1 MSSKKFV
8 YLLMVAIVFGFMTSG
23 AVYGQST
30 GALTFKG
37 KVLNADG
44 TPAPG
49 YTISGETVPVN
60 AAFTFIA
67 NPSRTDGS
75 YSLAVLG
82 FSIGGPPLKIN
93 VGDRIKITATDA
105 DGNDTSVIHTV
116 TVDNVASGIVDPLNI
131 DLSGLTVQADPPS
144 IPADGSTTSTITV
157 TVREGSEGVT
167 GDIIMLSVDKGT
179 VDATATE
186 VGNGVYTATY
196 KAPSLV
202 LIGPETA
209 NISVS
214 STATELDDSVP
225 ILLTPVPTTV
235 IVELGK
241 LSFIADTPEMTTVTA
256 TVDRAG
262 PVTDAA
268 VELALNPEVGDLSEV
283 TDNGD
288 GTYSATYTSG
298 STAGDVI
305 LTATAPGV
313 TVPGRET
320 ITINAGPPAEIA
332 LSAEPE
338 TVSSLRSSTIT
349 AVVTDS
355 NGNAADA
362 TLTASTTS
370 GGAVGEFASTVS
382 GTYTATYSAPMVEI
396 DIQMTET
403 ITVSTDGVSEDQ
415 MLNLIG
421 EDPIDVAVLTIKG
434 RVYKEDGEIP
444 AGGVEIT
451 VTVGSTPQ
459 TTTTDA
465 DGYMVLFIRDL
476 ITPVATTGDIVSIA
490 VADAN
495 VVALNVNGTEQPGS
509 SFRLINDILEK
520 VQADE
525 PVTVDVTTDIVIP
538 PRTVNALVVE
548 GMVSKEDGTTSAG
561 SGLDVTVTVGSDSRR
576 ATTETDGSYEVL
588 FIGDLI
594 TSVATTGDMISVE
607 VRDGSVVRGT
617 NPPPPEEATLSNL
630 ELGTTGSATVRRDV
644 KTDIGLTSSVLAVA
658 GPVYLK
664 NGDTDLVPAS
674 NNLREG
680 DLKVV
685 VTNTTRDLS
694 RETTVGDDGTYELL
708 FVGDNFATVAE
719 TGDEILVEVR
729 NDAGVIV
736 GSGSD
741 TLTIDDIKA
750 TRADIDVETDVRA
763 RVLALV
769 IEGNVIELDGS
780 SAGRGVEVTLTI
792 VMNGTPAKGEV
803 VTDAAGGYRYLFAS
817 TSPEAPA
824 ARTDDILRVQVL
836 RAATGYFGY
845 REMELRSHELAYQN
859 QPLVVLP
866 PIQLIPPTLRLGGL
880 SINTSY
886 ADRYYGYLSL
896 EAIKKNPELLQLIPS
911 GILHLD
917 LSQNLLSELPPGFNP
932 TPEPTDDITK
942 MFDIDSENFGNGIT
956 PRPAWHVLAGSSLPD
971 PGRWLNGNQLN
982 LYVVTGPIPSVQS
995 VTFNLTGLQSATM
1008 EMEAMPVPA
1017 DGYMHN
1023 FQLEEERAILFLPS
1037 WPSLNANAPIFSGVT
1052 LMIEIDGQQTSI
1064 LMTSKL
1070 VGDEVVWE
1078 APATLTANS
1087 TVYYYYKVELDQP
1100 YPLDGEIVSSWLM
1113 PDPRN
1118 LQVKNLGIVETL
1130 LAPDVPELMEIVT
1143 TTDLKLRSVFN
1154 VPGTS
1159 EYESLW
1165 VATFDFPAD
1174 ADDAYS
1180 VDTAV
1185 QYDGGLVRNIPNQ
1198 MFTLDRT
1205 PPTADITVA
1214 IGESAGL
1221 YEGPDGYVT
1230 AAHTDEGTLNLTA
1243 MRMAAPSESEA
1254 YLYQIIQ
1261 LDDDAG
1267 NPGNHV
1273 WNPIV
1278 AAGEML
1284 PLTYMEPHQVQ
1295 MSIGDVGSYGIRAV
1309 GVDSILNI
1317 SSNTMPRRLDIVPP
1331 DPDRATVTFVHAD
1344 YFEMKQSVDDG
1355 VAIFSDRSNIMLT
1368 VEMIDRTDHPLKSIA
1383 VDFQINGEGDWK
1395 PIAMLTGDDIAE
1407 AASGLE
1413 VNWDRTDD
1421 FADLLDM
1428 RGQVMVRVTVT
1439 NALDV
1444 EGELTETFEI
1454 VPLTLRLGGLSIDT
1468 SHADDY
1474 YGYLSLEAIKKNP
1487 ELLQLIP
1494 SGILHLDLSKN
1505 LLSELPPGFNPT
1517 LEPTDDITKMFD
1529 IDSENFGN
1537 GITPRPAWHVLAGSS
1552 PPDTGRWLNGN
1563 QLNLYV
1569 VTGPTSSI
1577 QNVTFNLTGPQSATM
1592 EAVSVPADGYMHN
1605 FQLEEER
1612 AILFLPSWPSLNA
1625 NTPIFSGVT
1634 LMIEIDGQQASILMT
1649 SKLVGDE
1656 VVWEAPA
1663 TLTANS
1669 TVYYYYQV
1677 ELDQPYP
1684 LDDEMVSSWPMPDP
1698 RNLQVQNRGIV
1709 ETLLAPDMLELK
1721 EIVTTTDLKLRSVFN
1736 VPGTSEYESLWV
1748 AAFDFPADADGAYSV
1763 DTVVQYMGGPIR
1775 SIPNQ
1780 MFTLDR
1786 TPPTADITVAIGENA
1801 GLYEGPDGYVTA
1813 AHTDEGTLNL
1823 TAMPT
1828 AAPSE
1833 SAAYL
1838 YQIIQLDDAGN
1849 PGNQVWNPAMVTGEM
1864 LPLTYMDPHQIQA
1877 SIGDVGNYGIRA
1889 VGIDSILNISS
1900 NTMPRRLN
1908 IVPPDPDIA
1917 AVTLV
1922 HADYNGDGTTD
1933 GRFEM
1938 EQSADGAT
1946 IFSDRS
1952 NVNLTVEMTK
1962 QTGHPLKSIA
1972 VDFQINGEDDWKPIA
1987 MLTGDDIA
1995 EAASGLEVNWDR
2007 TDDFADLLD
2016 IRDQAMVR
2024 VTVTNALDVEGESTA
2039 TFELVPPALQLGG
2052 LSINPDYTAFQDSRL
2067 QELLGMDLGGLA
2079 AASAN
2084 VGDPAGNP
2092 LVMLPPSLFLILSP
2106 LLSALGS
2113 MTLELPSGFEPADEN
2128 VIQESFGNAITSRP
2142 SSWFAMAGDAR
2153 DPGRWITGDQLNLYT
2168 VAGPTATGVTFT
2180 VDGSQPIA
2188 AVSVPAD
2195 GDFMYTF
2202 QLEEELIALFI
2213 GNMPVFGAAQLM
2225 IDGQAPIDM
2234 VPGDMGVWSADAM
2247 LTPGSTVSYYYM
2259 IELAA
2264 PYHDPMG
2271 GFTIAKFP
2279 LVDPRNRQVKTTG
2292 LLAALDSIASS
2303 EFGLDT
2309 FSGVR
2314 SVFTVP
2320 EVYESQSLWVGR
2332 LDFAADGAYSLD
2344 VAVQYESGATDELTD
2359 KMFTVD
2365 RTPPTADVTLT
2376 PDAPG
2381 ENAGMYL
2388 RDDGVYIAT
2397 ALPVEGAASLN
2408 LAAIPIDDSDL
2419 MVYMYELARL
2429 DAAGNPGAWNPAITA
2444 DLLPLDLLKF
2454 LTNPGS
2460 VLPVT
2465 YDPPHQIQMLI
2476 RNSEGGQLMGRY
2488 GLRAVG
2494 IDSLLNM
2501 DSGRGPGVMVD
2512 IVPPD
2517 PDRTMIS
2524 SVQVDFD
2531 GNGVIDED
2539 SEMQS
2544 TAGDVV
2550 VFSDSMATLTV
2561 DVIERTMHP
2570 LTIAVE
2576 FQMPGGDWETIAMM
2590 DADISTMAGD
2600 QLMVNW
2606 AVPDLAGLPDR
2617 GGHVMVRTVTTNALS
2632 IRDESVGHHLAYQRR
2647 TAPEVSAIYTYVT
2660 ERHPDSGAP
2669 QGMITVSA
2677 FTQVM
2682 TAPDAAA
2689 VQLEIRRSADADWMP
2704 LGVAQ
2709 IGDSRVTSHVQIA
2722 IIEDLVNSIL
2732 SGSPTAPISPLY
2744 REWFLDVDSATL
2756 EDTILD
2762 DTPAASDASLDD
2774 NPYVVRAI
2782 AVDMAGGV
2790 YRSADGITD
2799 SISLD
2804 NYSPT
2809 AITTV
2814 ANEVEMV
2821 APRED
2826 GSYYVSGLIHE
2837 SVPDPMLTL
2846 TARTGAHSSTFT
2858 GGIALAV
2865 NDASGTAMEIAEI
2878 AFNAVG
2884 NYNYRAEFDLSSI
2897 PNGTYTFMAVAHAA
2911 DGSPEDR
2918 IVAMAITVEVGNF
2931 TPPDNFADP
2940 SVDILSVMNT
2950 LGEANS
2956 PADID
2961 AMYPTGF
2968 PAIDDKVTATLIV
2981 PNVSTGDVDVLI
2993 GDDGM
2998 SASAMGALMVMTMP
3012 DTNNIVIMIDTSGLD
3027 EGMYGLVG
3035 TVTKPNGSVQFG
3047 LPSIGVDRTG
3057 PAVEIVSPLSRSQL
3071 TTLPT
3076 IQVTYT
3082 DASGFDPNET
3092 DPMSVVITLTRLAD
3106 DEAID
3111 VNESLVHMTAA
3122 ADGEVLTRSGDIV
3135 YTHDDPLVGGAYRV
3149 EVTVTDVLGNEATAE
3164 PVEFTV
3170 EGVQPTVS
3178 IVTPTGGQ
3186 VVDPTQ
3192 PLIITAALTGNG
3204 EITVTEF
3211 QLNGTDTEATVEN
3224 NWLTHTV
3231 QPPLDNVFKR
3241 GAGNTVTIKIV
3252 DGEGRTAEATS
3263 NFVVALDKTPPVVA
3277 TYSPQGIIR
3286 SDRPVAAATVTD
3298 ESGIKMDTL
3307 TIIIAGVP
3315 GNQGSGRRSSP
3326 TSTTVTFTPSIS
3338 VTPGPYTA
3346 RVTVE
3351 DVHGNRTE
3359 VEWQFTVE
3367 LDVTPPSITATSP
3380 HGIIRSDKPIVS
3392 VSASDDR
3399 SGVDTID
3406 IVVKGGR
3413 GRAVE
3418 GIAST
3423 RSDRTAATFTP
3434 IVSLENGT
3442 YTVDT
3447 IVTDK
3452 RGNKAAA
3459 KWQFTVE
3466 LDVTPPSITTTSPHG
3481 VIRLDRPIVSVSASD
3496 DHSGVNT
3503 IEVMVADTKN
3513 QLVNGITEVH
3523 ADKTSANF
3531 TPSAPLKDGTY
3542 TVDVN
3547 VTDMRGNQASSKWQF
3562 TVELD
3567 TIPPSVT
3574 ITRPAQ
3580 EHTENRRPTISATYT
3595 DDLSGVDGQSI
3606 KLWLDDGPVDPDE
3619 MSITQVM
3626 FTPSSD
3632 LEFGQHT
3639 VKLEVSD
3646 TAPTPNTAV
3655 QEWSF
3660 FVERIGI
3667 ANARNYPN
3675 PFEDDTTI
3683 AFRLSR
3689 QASVTVRIYD
3699 FTGRLVAEPVT
3710 NSLEEAGPVEI
3721 AWSGDTSAGE
3731 NLARGVY
3738 FCHIL
3743 MESELEPQSAILKM
3757 AIISE

>member
-1 MSSKKFV
+1 M
-8 YLLMVAIVFGFMTSG
+8 
-23 AVYGQST
+23 
-30 GALTFKG
+30 
-37 KVLNADG
+37 
-44 TPAPG
+44 
-49 YTISGETVPVN
+49 
-60 AAFTFIA
+60 
-67 NPSRTDGS
+67 
-75 YSLAVLG
+75 
-82 FSIGGPPLKIN
+82 
-93 VGDRIKITATDA
+93 
-105 DGNDTSVIHTV
+105 
-116 TVDNVASGIVDPLNI
+116 
-131 DLSGLTVQADPPS
+131 
-144 IPADGSTTSTITV
+144 
-157 TVREGSEGVT
+157 
-167 GDIIMLSVDKGT
+167 
-179 VDATATE
+179 
-186 VGNGVYTATY
+186 
-196 KAPSLV
+196 
-202 LIGPETA
+202 
-209 NISVS
+209 
-214 STATELDDSVP
+214 
-225 ILLTPVPTTV
+225 
-235 IVELGK
+235 
-241 LSFIADTPEMTTVTA
+241 
-256 TVDRAG
+256 
-262 PVTDAA
+262 
-268 VELALNPEVGDLSEV
+268 
-283 TDNGD
+283 
-288 GTYSATYTSG
+288 
-298 STAGDVI
+298 
-305 LTATAPGV
+305 
-313 TVPGRET
+313 
-320 ITINAGPPAEIA
+320 
-332 LSAEPE
+332 
-338 TVSSLRSSTIT
+338 
-349 AVVTDS
+349 
-355 NGNAADA
+355 
-362 TLTASTTS
+362 
-370 GGAVGEFASTVS
+370 
-382 GTYTATYSAPMVEI
+382 
-396 DIQMTET
+396 
-403 ITVSTDGVSEDQ
+403 
-415 MLNLIG
+415 
-421 EDPIDVAVLTIKG
+421 
-434 RVYKEDGEIP
+434 
-444 AGGVEIT
+444 
-451 VTVGSTPQ
+451 
-459 TTTTDA
+459 
-465 DGYMVLFIRDL
+465 
-476 ITPVATTGDIVSIA
+476 
-490 VADAN
+490 
-495 VVALNVNGTEQPGS
+495 
-509 SFRLINDILEK
+509 
-520 VQADE
+520 
-525 PVTVDVTTDIVIP
+525 
-538 PRTVNALVVE
+538 
-548 GMVSKEDGTTSAG
+548 
-561 SGLDVTVTVGSDSRR
+561 
-576 ATTETDGSYEVL
+576 
-588 FIGDLI
+588 
-594 TSVATTGDMISVE
+594 
-607 VRDGSVVRGT
+607 
-617 NPPPPEEATLSNL
+617 
-630 ELGTTGSATVRRDV
+630 
-644 KTDIGLTSSVLAVA
+644 
-658 GPVYLK
+658 
-664 NGDTDLVPAS
+664 
-674 NNLREG
+674 
-680 DLKVV
+680 
-685 VTNTTRDLS
+685 
-694 RETTVGDDGTYELL
+694 
-708 FVGDNFATVAE
+708 
-719 TGDEILVEVR
+719 
-729 NDAGVIV
+729 
-736 GSGSD
+736 
-741 TLTIDDIKA
+741 
-750 TRADIDVETDVRA
+750 
-763 RVLALV
+763 
-769 IEGNVIELDGS
+769 
-780 SAGRGVEVTLTI
+780 
-792 VMNGTPAKGEV
+792 
-803 VTDAAGGYRYLFAS
+803 
-817 TSPEAPA
+817 
-824 ARTDDILRVQVL
+824 
-836 RAATGYFGY
+836 
-845 REMELRSHELAYQN
+845 
-859 QPLVVLP
+859 
-866 PIQLIPPTLRLGGL
+866 
-880 SINTSY
+880 
-886 ADRYYGYLSL
+886 
-896 EAIKKNPELLQLIPS
+896 
-911 GILHLD
+911 
-917 LSQNLLSELPPGFNP
+917 
-932 TPEPTDDITK
+932 
-942 MFDIDSENFGNGIT
+942 
-956 PRPAWHVLAGSSLPD
+956 
-971 PGRWLNGNQLN
+971 
-982 LYVVTGPIPSVQS
+982 
-995 VTFNLTGLQSATM
+995 
-1008 EMEAMPVPA
+1008 
-1017 DGYMHN
+1017 
-1023 FQLEEERAILFLPS
+1023 
-1037 WPSLNANAPIFSGVT
+1037 
-1052 LMIEIDGQQTSI
+1052 
-1064 LMTSKL
+1064 
-1070 VGDEVVWE
+1070 
-1078 APATLTANS
+1078 
-1087 TVYYYYKVELDQP
+1087 
-1100 YPLDGEIVSSWLM
+1100 
-1113 PDPRN
+1113 
-1118 LQVKNLGIVETL
+1118 
-1130 LAPDVPELMEIVT
+1130 
-1143 TTDLKLRSVFN
+1143 
-1154 VPGTS
+1154 
-1159 EYESLW
+1159 
-1165 VATFDFPAD
+1165 
-1174 ADDAYS
+1174 
-1180 VDTAV
+1180 
-1185 QYDGGLVRNIPNQ
+1185 
-1198 MFTLDRT
+1198 
-1205 PPTADITVA
+1205 
-1214 IGESAGL
+1214 
-1221 YEGPDGYVT
+1221 
-1230 AAHTDEGTLNLTA
+1230 
-1243 MRMAAPSESEA
+1243 
-1254 YLYQIIQ
+1254 
-1261 LDDDAG
+1261 
-1267 NPGNHV
+1267 
-1273 WNPIV
+1273 
-1278 AAGEML
+1278 
-1284 PLTYMEPHQVQ
+1284 
-1295 MSIGDVGSYGIRAV
+1295 
-1309 GVDSILNI
+1309 
-1317 SSNTMPRRLDIVPP
+1317 
-1331 DPDRATVTFVHAD
+1331 
-1344 YFEMKQSVDDG
+1344 
-1355 VAIFSDRSNIMLT
+1355 
-1368 VEMIDRTDHPLKSIA
+1368 KSIA
-1383 VDFQINGEGDWK
+1383 IDFQINGEGGWK
-1395 PIAMLTGDDIAE
+1395 PIAMLTGDGIADAE
-1407 AASGLE
+1407 SGLH
-1413 VNWDRTDD
+1413 VNW
-1421 FADLLDM
+1421 
-1428 RGQVMVRVTVT
+1428 
-1439 NALDV
+1439 N
-1444 EGELTETFEI
+1444 
-1454 VPLTLRLGGLSIDT
+1454 
-1468 SHADDY
+1468 
-1474 YGYLSLEAIKKNP
+1474 
-1487 ELLQLIP
+1487 
-1494 SGILHLDLSKN
+1494 
-1505 LLSELPPGFNPT
+1505 
-1517 LEPTDDITKMFD
+1517 
-1529 IDSENFGN
+1529 
-1537 GITPRPAWHVLAGSS
+1537 
-1552 PPDTGRWLNGN
+1552 
-1563 QLNLYV
+1563 
-1569 VTGPTSSI
+1569 
-1577 QNVTFNLTGPQSATM
+1577 
-1592 EAVSVPADGYMHN
+1592 
-1605 FQLEEER
+1605 
-1612 AILFLPSWPSLNA
+1612 
-1625 NTPIFSGVT
+1625 
-1634 LMIEIDGQQASILMT
+1634 
-1649 SKLVGDE
+1649 
-1656 VVWEAPA
+1656 
-1663 TLTANS
+1663 
-1669 TVYYYYQV
+1669 
-1677 ELDQPYP
+1677 
-1684 LDDEMVSSWPMPDP
+1684 
-1698 RNLQVQNRGIV
+1698 
-1709 ETLLAPDMLELK
+1709 
-1721 EIVTTTDLKLRSVFN
+1721 
-1736 VPGTSEYESLWV
+1736 
-1748 AAFDFPADADGAYSV
+1748 
-1763 DTVVQYMGGPIR
+1763 
-1775 SIPNQ
+1775 
-1780 MFTLDR
+1780 
-1786 TPPTADITVAIGENA
+1786 
-1801 GLYEGPDGYVTA
+1801 
-1813 AHTDEGTLNL
+1813 
-1823 TAMPT
+1823 
-1828 AAPSE
+1828 
-1833 SAAYL
+1833 
-1838 YQIIQLDDAGN
+1838 
-1849 PGNQVWNPAMVTGEM
+1849 
-1864 LPLTYMDPHQIQA
+1864 
-1877 SIGDVGNYGIRA
+1877 
-1889 VGIDSILNISS
+1889 
-1900 NTMPRRLN
+1900 
-1908 IVPPDPDIA
+1908 
-1917 AVTLV
+1917 
-1922 HADYNGDGTTD
+1922 
-1933 GRFEM
+1933 
-1938 EQSADGAT
+1938 
-1946 IFSDRS
+1946 
-1952 NVNLTVEMTK
+1952 
-1962 QTGHPLKSIA
+1962 
-1972 VDFQINGEDDWKPIA
+1972 
-1987 MLTGDDIA
+1987 
-1995 EAASGLEVNWDR
+1995 R

-2016 IRDQAMVR
+2016 IRGQAMVR

-2067 QELLGMDLGGLA
+2067 QELLGLDLAGLA

-2092 LVMLPPSLFLILSP
+2092 LVMLPPSLFLIISP
-2106 LLSALGS
+2106 LLSVLGS
-2113 MTLELPSGFEPADEN
+2113 MVLELPSGFEPADEN

-2332 LDFAADGAYSLD
+2332 LDFAVDGAYSLD

-2465 YDPPHQIQMLI
+2465 YGPPHQIQMLI

-2501 DSGRGPGVMVD
+2501 DSGRGPGVVVD

-2524 SVQVDFD
+2524 SVQADFD
-2531 GNGVIDED
+2531 GNGVIEGF
-2539 SEMQS
+2539 EMQS

-2590 DADISTMAGD
+2590 DAAMLASTMAGD

-2632 IRDESVGHHLAYQRR
+2632 IVDESVGQHLAYQRR

-2790 YRSADGITD
+2790 YPSADGITD

-2809 AITTV
+2809 VITTV

-2826 GSYYVSGLIHE
+2826 ESYYVSGLLAE
-2837 SVPDPMLTL
+2837 GVPDPMLTL
-2846 TARTGAHSSTFT
+2846 TSRTGAHLNAFT

-2865 NDASGTAMEIAEI
+2865 NDASGTAMEIAET

-2897 PNGTYTFMAVAHAA
+2897 PNGTYTFMAVGHAA
-2911 DGSPEDR
+2911 DGSPETR

-2940 SVDILSVMNT
+2940 SVDILSVTNT

-2956 PADID
+2956 PADTD
-2961 AMYPTGF
+2961 AMYPIGF
-2968 PAIDDKVTATLIV
+2968 PAIGDKVTATLIV
-2981 PNVSTGDVDVLI
+2981 PNVSGGNVDVLI
-2993 GDDGM
+2993 GEDGM
-2998 SASAMGALMVMTMP
+2998 SASAMGALMVMEP
-3012 DTNNIVIMIDTSGLD
+3012 DANNNIVIMLDTSGLD

-3047 LPSIGVDRTG
+3047 LPSIRVDRTG
-3057 PAVEIVSPLSRSQL
+3057 PAVEIVSPLAGHQVTS
-3071 TTLPT
+3071 LPT
-3076 IQVTYT
+3076 IQVSYT
-3082 DASGFDPNET
+3082 DATGFDPET
-3092 DPMSVVITLTRLAD
+3092 NPMPLVITLTRLVS

-3111 VNESLVHMTAA
+3111 VNESMIRIMAA
-3122 ADGEVLTRSGDIV
+3122 ADGEVLTQSGDIV
-3135 YTHDDPLVGGAYRV
+3135 YSHDDPLIGGAYRV
-3149 EVTVTDVLGNEATAE
+3149 DVTVTDVLGNETTAE
-3164 PVEFTV
+3164 PVEFTS
-3170 EGVQPTVS
+3170 EGVAPTVT
-3178 IVTPTGGQ
+3178 IVTPSSGQ

-3192 PLIITAALTGNG
+3192 PLVISAALTGSG
-3204 EITVTEF
+3204 EVTVTEF
-3211 QLNGTDTEATVEN
+3211 QLNGTDAEATVEN
-3224 NWLTHTV
+3224 SWLTHTV

-3252 DGEGRTAEATS
+3252 DSEGKTAEAIS

-3326 TSTTVTFTPSIS
+3326 TSTTITFTPSIS

-3380 HGIIRSDKPIVS
+3380 HGIIRADKPIVS

-3413 GRAVE
+3413 GSAVE
-3418 GIAST
+3418 GVAST

-3442 YTVDT
+3442 YTVDA

-3452 RGNKAAA
+3452 RGNKAAS

-3513 QLVNGITEVH
+3513 QLINGITEVH

-3619 MSITQVM
+3619 VSITQVM